1 MEPIIPPV
9 SIHLLE
15 EELTRERFVR
25 YSSRGENKLFDVN
38 AHEAPNTMR
47 EIGRLREIAFRAAGG
62 GTGYASDIDSY
73 DVSPETPYR
82 QLVVWDPKRKEILGG
97 YRYIIGAGIRPQ
109 NLATY
114 PIFSFSDNFVN
125 NYLPFTIELGRSFV
139 QPNYQ
144 NSNENRS
151 GLYALDNLWDGL
163 GALIVRYP
171 HMKYFFGK
179 VTMYRTYNKQARNC
193 LLYFLNKYFPDP
205 DSLATAIDPLDYNAE
220 KPYYRNIFVA
230 GNYDDDYKTLVREIR
245 TYGERIPPLINSY
258 MKISPNMRVFGTTL
272 NEHFGGVEET
282 GILITIKD
290 MYPDRVGRHMNSLR
304 HFAESVGL
312 RWWNKDASKKAPEDQ
327 SGG

>member
-9 SIHLLE
+9 PKHLLE
-15 EELTRERFVR
+15 EELNKERFVR
-25 YSSRGENKLFDVN
+25 YSSRGENTLYDIN

-47 EIGRLREIAFRAAGG
+47 EIGRLREIAFRVAGG
-62 GTGYASDIDSY
+62 GTGIASDIDHY
-73 DVSPETPYR
+73 DTHPETPYR

-97 YRYIIGAGIRPQ
+97 YRYLIGAGIKPE

-114 PIFSFSDNFVN
+114 PVFKFSEDFIH

-171 HMKYFFGK
+171 CIKYFFGK
-179 VTMYRTYNKQARNC
+179 VTMYRSYNKQARNC
-193 LLYFLNKYFPDP
+193 LLYFLNKYFPDN
-205 DSLATAIDPLDYNAE
+205 DSLVRPINPLDYNAE
-220 KPYYRNIFVA
+220 NPYYKSLFKTGR
-230 GNYDDDYKTLVREIR
+230 YDEDYRELVREIR
-245 TYGERIPPLINSY
+245 SYGERIPPLINSY
-258 MKISPNMRVFGTTL
+258 MKISPNMRVFGATL

-290 MYPDRVGRHMNSLR
+290 IYPDKVGRHMTSLR
-304 HFAESVGL
+304 NFAERVRL
-312 RWWNKDASKKAPEDQ
+312 KWWNRDPAPESPSDQ

>member
-9 SIHLLE
+9 PKHLLE
-15 EELTRERFVR
+15 QELTKERLVR
-25 YSSRGENKLFDVN
+25 YSSRGENRLYDIN

-47 EIGRLREIAFRAAGG
+47 EIGRLREIAFRVAGG
-62 GTGYASDIDSY
+62 GTGLASDIDHY
-73 DVSPETPYR
+73 DVHPEAPYR

-97 YRYIIGAGIRPQ
+97 YRYIIGAGILPE
-109 NLATY
+109 NLATH
-114 PIFSFSDNFVN
+114 PIFNFSETFIRE
-125 NYLPFTIELGRSFV
+125 YLPFTIELGRSFV

-171 HMKYFFGK
+171 CMKYFFGK
-179 VTMYRTYNKQARNC
+179 VTMYRSYNKQARNC

-205 DSLATAIDPLDYNAE
+205 ELLVTAKSPLDYNAGN
-220 KPYYRNIFVA
+220 PYYGEIFKN
-230 GNYDDDYKTLVREIR
+230 GQYEEDYRALVREIR
-245 TYGERIPPLINSY
+245 ACGERIPPLINSY
-258 MKISPNMRVFGTTL
+258 MRISPSMRVFGTTL
-272 NEHFGGVEET
+272 NAHFGDVEET

-304 HFAESVGL
+304 NFAEKVRLKWWHRDPVTDKNCDQSVG
-312 RWWNKDASKKAPEDQ
+312 
-327 SGG
+327 